1 MDRLYVMGF
10 TPDLKGVVLA
20 VRRSAKK
27 PTHTIPIDE
36 NFLAALQKLERARAT
51 KERTDR
57 AKTRSPRAQNHVDID
72 LPDGERRRA
81 LPPVGRSQPRTG
93 LSAAEIQQMLRA
105 GRSVKTV
112 AAAAKTS
119 LAWVERL
126 AEPVRTERD
135 GVVRL
140 AQRAYMTRPRLGQAG
155 LQLGE
160 AVRSNLEERRA
171 TSDTIDAL
179 DDAWDARAY
188 SSGKWRV
195 KLRIEHRGKRM
206 SADWDYSKGSRQIT
220 PRNRLASQL
229 GWWAP
234 EPVADEEPASLELP
248 GQELDEEVAPTPRR
262 PAKKKAA
269 RRKPAKRKPAAK
281 RRSPVKA
288 KSKAKTRSGPRR
300 ARRR

>member
-1 MDRLYVMGF
+1 MGF
-10 TPDLKGVVLA
+10 TPDLKGVVFA
-20 VRRSAKK
+20 ARRSAKK
-27 PTHTIPIDE
+27 PTHSVQVDAK
-36 NFLAALQKLERARAT
+36 FMAALAKLERARAAQ
-51 KERTDR
+51 ERTDR
-57 AKTRSPRAQNHVDID
+57 SKTRSPRSRDHVDID
-72 LPDGERRRA
+72 LPDTPDRKRP

-112 AAAAKTS
+112 AAAAKAP
-119 LAWVERL
+119 LQWVERL
-126 AEPVRTERD
+126 AGPVNTERD

-140 AQRAYMTRPRLGQAG
+140 AQRAYMTRPRLGAAG

-160 AVRSNLEERRA
+160 AIRRNLEDRRA

-179 DDAWDARAY
+179 EESWDARVF

-195 KLRIEHRGKRM
+195 RLRIEHRGKRR
-206 SADWDYSKGSRQIT
+206 SADWDYTKGSRQIT

-234 EPVADEEPASLELP
+234 EPAAEEPASDVL
-248 GQELDEEVAPTPRR
+248 LDGEQGAEEVAPTPRR
-262 PAKKKAA
+262 PAK
-269 RRKPAKRKPAAK
+269 RKPAKRKPAKRKATAK
-281 RRSPVKA
+281 RKSPVKA
-288 KSKAKTRSGPRR
+288 KAKAKTRSRSRP